1 LPVLISSCLLGIA
14 CRYDGGHSRV
24 AELVA
29 KAHDLHLIPI
39 CPEQLGGLPTPRNP
53 VSILNGDGR
62 EVLKGQGKV
71 VNSSGQDVTAAF
83 LKGARETLKLA
94 EISGATT
101 ALLKNK
107 SPSCGLATPYCQ
119 TDTGYGLGVTA
130 ALLTS
135 SGIRVI
141 EIDPQHIK
149 KGFIE
154 ELGLL

>member
-1 LPVLISSCLLGIA
+1 MPVLISSCLLGIA
-14 CRYDGGHSRV
+14 CRYDGGHSSVEEIV
-24 AELVA
+24 ATA
-29 KAHDLHLIPI
+29 RDLHLIPI

-53 VSILNGDGR
+53 ANIVNGDG
-62 EVLKGQGKV
+62 EAVLAGHGQV
-71 VNSSGQDVTAAF
+71 INSSGQDVTAAF
-83 LKGARETLKLA
+83 LKGARETLRLP
-94 EISGATT
+94 EISRATT

-107 SPSCGLATPYCQ
+107 SPSCGLATPYCD

-135 SGIRVI
+135 AGIEVI
-141 EIDPQHIK
+141 EIDPQSIK

>member
-24 AELVA
+24 EELVA
-29 KAHDLHLIPI
+29 KAKDIHLIPI
-39 CPEQLGGLPTPRNP
+39 CPEQFGGLPTPRSP
-53 VSILNGDGR
+53 VTILNGDGR
-62 EVLKGQGKV
+62 AVLAGQGQV
-71 VNSSGQDVTAAF
+71 INSSGQNVTAPF
-83 LKGARETLKLA
+83 LKGARETLRLA

-101 ALLKNK
+101 ALLKDK
-107 SPSCGLATPYCQ
+107 SPSCGLATPYCE

-135 SGIRVI
+135 AGIRVI
-141 EIDPQHIK
+141 EIDPQGIK

>member
-1 LPVLISSCLLGIA
+1 MPVLISSCLLGIA
-14 CRYDGGHSRV
+14 CRYDGGHCGV
-24 AELVA
+24 EEIVA
-29 KAHDLHLIPI
+29 KAPDLHLIPI

-53 VSILNGDGR
+53 ATIVNGDG
-62 EVLKGQGKV
+62 EAVLAGHGQV
-71 VNSSGQDVTAAF
+71 INSAGQDVTAAF
-83 LKGARETLKLA
+83 LKGARETLRLA

-107 SPSCGLATPYCQ
+107 SPSCGLATPYCE

-135 SGIRVI
+135 AGIEVI
-141 EIDPQHIK
+141 EIDPQSIK

>member
-14 CRYDGGHSRV
+14 CRYDGGDSRV

-29 KAHDLHLIPI
+29 KAKDLHLIPI
-39 CPEQLGGLPTPRNP
+39 CPEQLGGLPTPRSP
-53 VSILNGDGR
+53 VTILNGDGR
-62 EVLKGQGKV
+62 AVLAGQGQV

-83 LKGARETLKLA
+83 LKGARESLRLA

-101 ALLKNK
+101 ALLKDK
-107 SPSCGLATPYCQ
+107 SPSCGLATPYCE

-135 SGIRVI
+135 AGIKVI
-141 EIDPQHIK
+141 EIDPQGIK

>member
-14 CRYDGGHSRV
+14 CRYDGGHSKV
-24 AELVA
+24 EELIA
-29 KAHDLHLIPI
+29 KAQDLHLIPI
-39 CPEQLGGLPTPRNP
+39 CPEQVGGLPTPRSP
-53 VSILNGDGR
+53 VTILNGDGR
-62 EVLKGQGKV
+62 AVLEGHGKV

-83 LKGARETLKLA
+83 LKGARDTLRLA

-101 ALLKNK
+101 AFLKNK
-107 SPSCGLATPYCQ
+107 SPSCGLATPYCE

-141 EIDPQHIK
+141 EIDPQDIK

-154 ELGLL
+154 GLGLL

>member
-29 KAHDLHLIPI
+29 KAQDLHLIPV
-39 CPEQLGGLPTPRNP
+39 CPEQLGGLPTPRSP
-53 VSILNGDGR
+53 VTILNGDGR
-62 EVLKGQGKV
+62 AVLAGQGQV
-71 VNSSGQDVTAAF
+71 INSSGQDVTAAF
-83 LKGARETLKLA
+83 LKGARETLRLA

-101 ALLKNK
+101 ALLKDK
-107 SPSCGLATPYCQ
+107 SPSCGLATPYCE

-135 SGIRVI
+135 AGIRVI
-141 EIDPQHIK
+141 EINPQDMK